1 MPLHTY
7 TYACGCRR
15 YIQGRECECFLN
27 ELLNI
32 NSPSAF
38 VNSQANYLPFN
49 MESFLPRLSTA
60 KSRKLIRHGYTFA
73 LDPYTSCRR
82 HNRRHRSRYD
92 CLDHIYRAQGLG
104 RERLADK
111 GLDPGRRYSRDW
123 NVY

>member
-15 YIQGRECECFLN
+15 HIQGRECECFLN

-38 VNSQANYLPFN
+38 VTPQASYLPFN
-49 MESFLPRLSTA
+49 MESFIPRLSTA
-60 KSRKLIRHGYTFA
+60 KSRKLIHHGYTFA

-82 HNRRHRSRYD
+82 HDRRHRSRHE
-92 CLDHIYRAQGLG
+92 CPDHIYRAQ
-104 RERLADK
+104 RSSWKRPADK
-111 GLDPGRRYSRDW
+111 GLEPRRSYSRDW
-123 NVY
+123 QVF